1 MGTGV
6 RPSAD
11 QVTAKRNPVAG
22 RLADFGVG
30 TKIYVAV
37 LAIAIAAL
45 AIGVLGVNRMSELN
59 NGIKAM
65 KAQHVDALV
74 QLSTLRGAAGDG
86 FQGLFGWAITP
97 DAAGKAESRK
107 TAEKADTAFVAAL
120 DSYRALAAGS
130 PERTEAAQKLGDAFA
145 YYRNLRDVALFREA
159 PAAGFEMP
167 PADQVV
173 AIWTKTQADLKGA
186 IEELQRVEDAESGE
200 MAAAAEETY
209 RDARTQMIVFVSVA
223 LLLGIALAALIGRII
238 VRQLGSVSTSLAAV
252 AQGDLTVPA
261 EVQVR
266 DELGGM
272 AVAVNT
278 ARDGLRDM
286 VGQLT
291 ASSQI
296 LGQSTQRLTSATE
309 RIGESAQQAATQA
322 DAVAA
327 AAGTI
332 SSNVQTVAAGSDEMG
347 VSIRE
352 IAESANE
359 AARVASEAV
368 GVAEN
373 TNATVSK
380 LGDSSAEI
388 GNVVKTI
395 TAIAEQTNL
404 LALNATIEA
413 ARAGEMG
420 KGFAV
425 VASEVKDLAQETAR
439 ATDDISRRVEA
450 IQSDTANAVA
460 AIGEISQIIARIN
473 DYQLTIAS
481 AVEEQTATTG
491 EMSRSVGDAAQGS
504 TEIASTITGVAA
516 AAQSTTSTLTE
527 ASGTATELA
536 GISAELQRVI
546 GRFRI

>member
-6 RPSAD
+6 RPNAA

-30 TKIYVAV
+30 AKIYVSV
-37 LAIAIAAL
+37 LAIALAAL
-45 AIGVLGVNRMSELN
+45 AIGLVSVNRMSELN
-59 NGIKAM
+59 DGITQM
-65 KAQHVDALV
+65 KTRHVDALV

-86 FQGLFGWAITP
+86 ASNMFGWAMGQ
-97 DAAGKAESRK
+97 DAASK
-107 TAEKADTAFVAAL
+107 TASREQLEEADE
-120 DSYRALAAGS
+120 ALAAALARYRELASDS
-130 PERTEAAQKLGDAFA
+130 PERLAAAQKVDEEFTFF
-145 YYRNLRDVALFREA
+145 RNLRNVALFREA
-159 PAAGFEMP
+159 PAAGFQMP
-167 PADQVV
+167 PAAEVGAAWTRTQENLKA
-173 AIWTKTQADLKGA
+173 AIL
-186 IEELQRVEDAESGE
+186 ELQQVEDAESTE
-200 MAAAAEETY
+200 MAADAEETY
-209 RDARTQMIVFVSVA
+209 RDARTQMIIFVAVA
-223 LLLGIALAALIGRII
+223 LLLGLGLATFVCRVI

-278 ARDGLRDM
+278 ARDSLRDM

-291 ASSQI
+291 TSSHI

-309 RIGESAQQAATQA
+309 RIGESAQQAAAQA
-322 DAVAA
+322 DAVSV
-327 AAGTI
+327 AAGTV
-332 SSNVQTVAAGSDEMG
+332 STNVQTVAAGSDEMG

-368 GVAEN
+368 GVAET

-388 GNVVKTI
+388 GNVIKVI
-395 TAIAEQTNL
+395 TSIAEQTNL

-439 ATDDISRRVEA
+439 ATEDISRRVEA
-450 IQSDTANAVA
+450 IQSDTTNAVA

-504 TEIASTITGVAA
+504 TEIASTITGVAS
-516 AAQSTTSTLTE
+516 AAQSTTATLAE
-527 ASGTATELA
+527 ASGTANELA

>member
-1 MGTGV
+1 MGIGV
-6 RPSAD
+6 RPSAG

-30 TKIYVAV
+30 TKIYVSV
-37 LAIAIAAL
+37 LAIAVAAL
-45 AIGVLGVNRMSELN
+45 AIGALAISRMSTLN
-59 NGIKAM
+59 DGITEM
-65 KAQHVDALV
+65 KTRHVDALV
-74 QLSTLRGAAGDG
+74 QLSILRGAAGDG
-86 FQGLFGWAITP
+86 FQGLFGWAINTE
-97 DAAGKAESRK
+97 AAAKENSRK
-107 TAEKADTAFVAAL
+107 LAEEADTHFVTAL
-120 DSYRALAAGS
+120 DSYRALATDS
-130 PERTEAAQKLGDAFA
+130 PERMEAARKLGDTFA

-167 PADQVV
+167 ATDQIVPV
-173 AIWTKTQADLKGA
+173 WNKTQADLKGA
-186 IEELQRVEDAESGE
+186 IEELQRVESAESAE
-200 MAAAAEETY
+200 MAAEAAATY
-209 RDARTQMIVFVSVA
+209 RNARTQMIIFVAVA
-223 LLLGIALAALIGRII
+223 LLLGLGLAAFVCRVI

-278 ARDGLRDM
+278 ARDGLREM
-286 VGQLT
+286 VGELT
-291 ASSQI
+291 TSSQV
-296 LGQSTQRLTSATE
+296 LGQSTQRLTGATE
-309 RIGESAQQAATQA
+309 RIGESAREASDQA

-327 AAGTI
+327 AAGSV
-332 SSNVQTVAAGSDEMG
+332 SSNVQTVAAGSEEMG

-368 GVAEN
+368 GVAET

-388 GNVVKTI
+388 GNVVKVI
-395 TAIAEQTNL
+395 TSIAEQTNL

-439 ATDDISRRVEA
+439 ATEDISRRVEA

-460 AIGEISQIIARIN
+460 AIGEISTIIARIN

-504 TEIASTITGVAA
+504 TEIASTITGVANA
-516 AAQSTTSTLTE
+516 TQSTTANLVE
-527 ASGTATELA
+527 ATGTATELA

>member
-1 MGTGV
+1 MRASNV
-6 RPSAD
+6 
-11 QVTAKRNPVAG
+11 QVTAKRNPITG
-22 RLADFGVG
+22 WLADFGVG
-30 TKIYVAV
+30 AKIYVSV
-37 LAIAIAAL
+37 LAIAVAAL
-45 AIGVLGVNRMSELN
+45 AIGVMSINRMSELN
-59 NGIKAM
+59 DGVTRM
-65 KAQHVDALV
+65 KERHVDALV
-74 QLSTLRGAAGDG
+74 QLSTLRGAAGDDA
-86 FQGLFGWAITP
+86 QNMFGWAIVP
-97 DAAGKAESRK
+97 DAASKAASIKALEVSDAELM
-107 TAEKADTAFVAAL
+107 TALSA
-120 DSYRALAAGS
+120 YRELAADS
-130 PERTEAAQKLGDAFA
+130 TDRLAAAQKVEEEFT
-145 YYRNLRDVALFREA
+145 YFRNLRAVALFQQK

-167 PADQVV
+167 PADQITP
-173 AIWTKTQADLKGA
+173 AWLKTQANLKAA
-186 IEELQRVEDAESGE
+186 IVELQQVEDAESAE
-200 MAAAAEETY
+200 MAAAAQETY
-209 RDARTQMIVFVSVA
+209 ESSRTRMIVVVA
-223 LLLGIALAALIGRII
+223 LALVLGLALATFVCRVI
-238 VRQLGSVSTSLAAV
+238 VRQLNSVSDSLAAV
-252 AQGDLTVPA
+252 ASGDLTVPA

-278 ARDGLRDM
+278 ARDGLREM
-286 VGQLT
+286 VSALT

-296 LGQSTQRLTSATE
+296 LSQSTQRLTGATD
-309 RIGESAQQAATQA
+309 RIGESAREAATQA
-322 DAVAA
+322 DAVAF
-327 AAGTI
+327 AAGTV
-332 SSNVQTVAAGSDEMG
+332 SSNVQTVAAGSEEMG

-368 GVAEN
+368 TVAET

-380 LGDSSAEI
+380 LGASSAEI

-450 IQSDTANAVA
+450 IQSDTTNAVA

-491 EMSRSVGDAAQGS
+491 EMSRSVSDAAQGS
-504 TEIASTITGVAA
+504 TDIAGTISGVATA
-516 AAQSTTSTLTE
+516 TQSTTANLVE
-527 ASGTATELA
+527 ASGTAVELA
-536 GISAELQRVI
+536 GISTELQRVI

>member
-1 MGTGV
+1 MRTSDV
-6 RPSAD
+6 
-11 QVTAKRNPVAG
+11 QVTARRNPIAG

-30 TKIYVAV
+30 TKIYVSV

-45 AIGVLGVNRMSELN
+45 AIGIVAINRMSELN
-59 NGIKAM
+59 DGVNRM
-65 KAQHVDALV
+65 KQRHVDALV
-74 QLSTLRGAAGDG
+74 QLSTLRGAAGDDASG
-86 FQGLFGWAITP
+86 MFGWAVVP
-97 DAAGKAESRK
+97 PERKGDSRK
-107 TAEKADTAFVAAL
+107 AVDVADEALMAAL
-120 DSYRALAAGS
+120 GAYRELASDSPKRLA
-130 PERTEAAQKLGDAFA
+130 AAQKVGDEFT
-145 YYRNLRDVALFREA
+145 YFRNLRAVALFQEP

-167 PADQVV
+167 PADQITPVW
-173 AIWTKTQADLKGA
+173 IKTQANLKAA
-186 IEELQRVEDAESGE
+186 IEELQKVEDSESAE
-200 MAAAAEETY
+200 MAADARDTY
-209 RDARTQMIVFVSVA
+209 EGARTQMIVFMAVA
-223 LLLGIALAALIGRII
+223 LLLGLGLATFVARVI
-238 VRQLGSVSTSLAAV
+238 VRQLSSVSTSLAAV

-272 AVAVNT
+272 AMAVNT
-278 ARDGLRDM
+278 AREGLRDM

-291 ASSQI
+291 SSSRI
-296 LGQSTQRLTSATE
+296 LGQSTQALTGATE
-309 RIGESAQQAATQA
+309 RIGESARQAATQA
-322 DAVAA
+322 DVVAA
-327 AAGTI
+327 AAGTV
-332 SSNVQTVAAGSDEMG
+332 SSNVQTVAAGSEEMG
-347 VSIRE
+347 ASIRE

-368 GVAEN
+368 GVAET

-460 AIGEISQIIARIN
+460 AIGEISTIIARIN

-491 EMSRSVGDAAQGS
+491 EMSRSVGDAAQGT
-504 TEIASTITGVAA
+504 TEIAGTITGVAS
-516 AAQSTTSTLTE
+516 AAQSTTATLAE
-527 ASGTATELA
+527 ASGTASELA

>member
-1 MGTGV
+1 MSVGA
-6 RPSAD
+6 RPTPD
-11 QVTAKRNPVAG
+11 QVTAGRNPVSG
-22 RLADFGVG
+22 LLADQRVG
-30 TKIYVAV
+30 TKIYVSV
-37 LAIAIAAL
+37 LAVALAAL
-45 AIGVLGVNRMSELN
+45 AIGVLSINRMNSLN
-59 NGIKAM
+59 QDIKNM
-65 KAQHVDALV
+65 KTAHVDALV
-74 QLSTLRGAAGDG
+74 QLSTLRGASSDSW
-86 FQGLFGWAITP
+86 QNVFGWVSVSAARKPTSRALVQ
-97 DAAGKAESRK
+97 DA
-107 TAEKADTAFVAAL
+107 DDAFEAAL
-120 DSYRALAAGS
+120 GAYQRLAAGS
-130 PERTEAAQKLGDAFA
+130 PERTAAAQRVGDAFA
-145 YYRNLRDVALFREA
+145 YFRNLRDAVLFREA
-159 PAAGFEMP
+159 PPAGFAVP
-167 PADQVV
+167 AADQIATVWTRTQTEFKD
-173 AIWTKTQADLKGA
+173 AIA
-186 IEELQRVEDAESGE
+186 ELQRTEDTESAQV
-200 MAAAAEETY
+200 AAAAQSSYES
-209 RDARTQMIVFVSVA
+209 ARNQMIAFMA
-223 LLLGIALAALIGRII
+223 IALVLAVGLAAFVRRVI
-238 VRQLGSVSTSLAAV
+238 VRQLGSVSMSLAAV
-252 AQGDLTVPA
+252 ARGDLTVPA

-286 VGQLT
+286 VGHLT
-291 ASSQI
+291 SSSQI
-296 LGQSTQRLTSATE
+296 LGQSTRRLTTATD
-309 RIGESAQQAATQA
+309 RIGESARQAAGRA

-327 AAGTI
+327 AAGTV
-332 SSNVQTVAAGSDEMG
+332 SSNVQTVASGSEEMG

-473 DYQLTIAS
+473 AYQLTIAS

-491 EMSRSVGDAAQGS
+491 EMSRSVSDAAQGS
-504 TEIASTITGVAA
+504 TEIAATITGVAT
-516 AAQSTTSTLTE
+516 AAQTTTSSLAE
-527 ASGTATELA
+527 AATTARELA
-536 GISAELQRVI
+536 GISAELEQVI

>member
-1 MGTGV
+1 V
-6 RPSAD
+6 
-11 QVTAKRNPVAG
+11 QVTTRRNPIAG
-22 RLADFGVG
+22 RLADFRVG
-30 TKIYVAV
+30 TKIYVSV

-45 AIGVLGVNRMSELN
+45 AIGLVAISRMSTLN
-59 NGIKAM
+59 DGVTRM
-65 KAQHVDALV
+65 KERHVDALV
-74 QLSTLRGAAGDG
+74 ELSNLRGAAADDASSM
-86 FQGLFGWAITP
+86 FGWAVVPT
-97 DAAGKAESRK
+97 AAEKAESRK
-107 TAEKADTAFVAAL
+107 AMDAADTELLAAL
-120 DSYRALAAGS
+120 GAYRKLAADS
-130 PERTEAAQKLGDAFA
+130 TERMAAAQKVEEEFT
-145 YYRNLRDVALFREA
+145 YFVNLRNVALFQGA

-167 PADQVV
+167 PADQVTAV
-173 AIWTKTQADLKGA
+173 WIKTQANLKAA
-186 IEELQRVEDAESGE
+186 IEELQQVEDAESGA
-200 MAAAAEETY
+200 MAAEAQDTY
-209 RDARTQMIVFVSVA
+209 DGARTQMIVFVA
-223 LLLGIALAALIGRII
+223 IALILGLGLATFVCRVI
-238 VRQLGSVSTSLAAV
+238 VRQLGSVSASLAAV
-252 AQGDLTVPA
+252 ADGDLTVPA

-272 AVAVNT
+272 AMAVNS

-286 VGQLT
+286 VRQLT
-291 ASSQI
+291 SSSQV
-296 LGQSTQRLTSATE
+296 LGQSTQRLTGATD
-309 RIGESAQQAATQA
+309 RIGESARQASLQA

-327 AAGTI
+327 AAGTV
-332 SSNVQTVAAGSDEMG
+332 SSNVQTVAAGSEEMG

-380 LGDSSAEI
+380 LGESSAEI

-504 TEIASTITGVAA
+504 TDIAGTIGGVASA
-516 AAQSTTSTLTE
+516 TQSTTANLAE

>member
-1 MGTGV
+1 M
-6 RPSAD
+6 SAD
-11 QVTAKRNPVAG
+11 ARPTKQQVKAGRNPVAG
-22 RLADFGVG
+22 WLADIRVG
-30 TKIYVAV
+30 PKIYVSV
-37 LAIAIAAL
+37 LAVAIAAV
-45 AIGVLGVNRMSELN
+45 AIGVLGINRMNALN
-59 NGIKAM
+59 ADIKNM
-65 KAQHVDALV
+65 KAEHVDGLV
-74 QLSTLRGAAGDG
+74 QLSTMRGASSDSWQET
-86 FQGLFGWAITP
+86 FLWQLLPDNRDEYRERI
-97 DAAGKAESRK
+97 DAADE
-107 TAEKADTAFVAAL
+107 AFSGAL
-120 DSYRALAAGS
+120 DAYQALAAGS
-130 PERTEAAQKLGDAFA
+130 AERSAAAAEVEEAFGYFL
-145 YYRNLRDVALFREA
+145 NLRNVAIFKEA
-159 PAAGFEMP
+159 PGAGFEMP
-167 PADQVV
+167 PADQVAPAWTETQTRLRDAV
-173 AIWTKTQADLKGA
+173 AT
-186 IEELQRVEDAESGE
+186 LQRTEGAEATE
-200 MAAAAEETY
+200 MATHAEEEY
-209 RDARTQMIVFVSVA
+209 SSARTTMLIFMAIALVLALALSAFVVRVISRQLHSVA
-223 LLLGIALAALIGRII
+223 M
-238 VRQLGSVSTSLAAV
+238 SLAGV
-252 AQGDLTVPA
+252 ARGDLTVPA
-261 EVQVR
+261 EVQAR

-272 AVAVNT
+272 AVAVNA
-278 ARDGLRDM
+278 ARDGLRDV

-291 ASSQI
+291 ASSEV
-296 LGQSTQRLTSATE
+296 LGQSTVRLSGATD
-309 RIGESAQQAATQA
+309 RIGLSAREAAAQA
-322 DAVAA
+322 DTVSA
-327 AAGTI
+327 AAGTV
-332 SSNVQTVAAGSDEMG
+332 SSNVQTVAAGSEEMG

-368 GVAEN
+368 SVAET

-450 IQSDTANAVA
+450 IQTDTANAVA

-504 TEIASTITGVAA
+504 TEIAGTITGVASA
-516 AAQSTTSTLTE
+516 TQATN
-527 ASGTATELA
+527 ASLAEATETLRELT
-536 GISAELQRVI
+536 GISSELQQVI